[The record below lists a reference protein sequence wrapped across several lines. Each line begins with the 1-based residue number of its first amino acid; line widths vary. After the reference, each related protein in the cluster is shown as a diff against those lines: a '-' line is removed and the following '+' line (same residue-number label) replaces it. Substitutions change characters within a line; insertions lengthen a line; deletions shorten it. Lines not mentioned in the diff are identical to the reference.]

1 MQTTEA
7 SSAAGGTSTIAPDT
21 TATLTSPSFG
31 PATFAVGQIVDA
43 AAAPRTFGSID
54 VFAFAP
60 SGKAITGKLGV
71 IADAAANTCLFHG
84 HVALEG

>member
-1 MQTTEA
+1 M
-7 SSAAGGTSTIAPDT
+7 
-21 TATLTSPSFG
+21 
-31 PATFAVGQIVDA
+31 

-71 IADAAANTCLFHG
+71 VADAAANACLFHG
-84 HVALEG
+84 HLALEG